1 MPLIDLRS
9 EKIHVFHVKKNV
21 KMRKCPRCE
30 NVHDFV
36 HNFQEVKFSGY
47 HTYWAH
53 AENKAGYS
61 GVG

>member
-1 MPLIDLRS
+1 
-9 EKIHVFHVKKNV
+9 
-21 KMRKCPRCE
+21 MRKCPRCE